1 MRAPGFWYAQ
11 KGDDRGGGLWPRLLS
26 PLGHVYALAGRI
38 RTKQSKPFVASVPV
52 VCIGNLTAGGT
63 GKTPLTLA
71 LAKEL
76 SALGERVF
84 VLTRG
89 YGGKMSGP
97 LMVNPGNHASKDVG
111 DEALLLSR
119 RAPTVV
125 ARNRALGAQFAVTQG
140 ASVILMDDGYQNP
153 GLKKD
158 FSIVVVDGETGF
170 GNGKVIPAGPLREPI
185 DAGLERANAIVMMG
199 HAIAAQDADRL
210 ALTRAKAPLF
220 TGMLEPQP
228 QEDVIRQRVLAFAGI
243 GRPEKFFETAETV
256 GYRVVATKSFADHHA
271 YSEKDMETLFAEAK
285 EQDAQLL
292 TTEKDLVRLTPET
305 RQRIKALPV
314 KVRINDMTGL
324 MDLLRRSIQ
333 SHRAGAA
340 TLGS

>member
-11 KGDDRGGGLWPRLLS
+11 GEKERSGGVWPRLLS
-26 PLGHVYALAGRI
+26 PLGHVYALAGKMRA
-38 RTKQSKPFVASVPV
+38 RQTKPYVASVPV
-52 VCIGNLTAGGT
+52 ICIGNLTAGGT

-71 LAKEL
+71 LVKEL
-76 SALGERVF
+76 SALGERAF
-84 VLTRG
+84 ILTRG

-97 LMVNPGNHASKDVG
+97 LMVNPGNHAAADVG

-119 RAPTVV
+119 AAPTVV
-125 ARNRALGAQFAVTQG
+125 SRNRADGAQFAVRQG
-140 ASVILMDDGYQNP
+140 ASLILMDDGYQNP

-170 GNGKVIPAGPLREPI
+170 GNGKVIPAGPLREPV
-185 DAGLERANAIVMMG
+185 AGGLARADAIVMMG
-199 HAIAAQDADRL
+199 HTIAAQDADRL

-228 QEDVIRQRVLAFAGI
+228 QEEIFRQRVLAFAGI
-243 GRPEKFFETAETV
+243 GRPEKFFQTAESV

-271 YSEKDMETLFAEAK
+271 YSQKDIETLFAEAK
-285 EQDAQLL
+285 EQAAQLL
-292 TTEKDLVRLTPET
+292 TTEKDLVRLPPET

-324 MDLLRRSIQ
+324 MDLLRRAIQ
-333 SHRAGAA
+333 SHRASAG
-340 TLGS
+340 TKDV

>member
-1 MRAPGFWYAQ
+1 
-11 KGDDRGGGLWPRLLS
+11 
-26 PLGHVYALAGRI
+26 
-38 RTKQSKPFVASVPV
+38 
-52 VCIGNLTAGGT
+52 
-63 GKTPLTLA
+63 
-71 LAKEL
+71 
-76 SALGERVF
+76 
-84 VLTRG
+84 
-89 YGGKMSGP
+89 
-97 LMVNPGNHASKDVG
+97 MVNPGNHASADVG

-119 RAPTVV
+119 TAPTVV
-125 ARNRALGAQFAVTQG
+125 SRNRALGAQFAVTQG

-158 FSIVVVDGETGF
+158 FSVVVVDGETGF

-185 DAGLERANAIVMMG
+185 DAGLARANAIVMMG

-243 GRPEKFFETAETV
+243 GRPEKFFETAETI

-271 YSEKDMETLFAEAK
+271 YSEKDMEILFAEAK
-285 EQDAQLL
+285 DQDAQLL
-292 TTEKDLVRLTPET
+292 TTEKDLVRLSPEM

-324 MDLLRRSIQ
+324 TDLLRRAIQ
-333 SHRAGAA
+333 SHRSGAA
-340 TLGS
+340 SQDA